1 MSALLFASSGG
12 AFIGFIIYVAI
23 IVLEIA
29 GWWMIFSKAGHPGWG
44 AIIPIY
50 NIYLLCKTAGRPGW
64 WLILFFIPIVNF
76 VIAII
81 VGIDVAKRF
90 AKGAGFGVGLALLSF
105 IFAPI
110 LGFGDATYI
119 PSAPA

>member
-1 MSALLFASSGG
+1 MTALLLASSGG
-12 AFIGFIIYVAI
+12 AFFGFIIYVAI

-29 GWWMIFSKAGHPGWG
+29 GWWMIFTKAGRPGWG

-50 NIYLLCKTAGRPGW
+50 NVYLMCKVAGRPGW
-64 WLILFFIPIVNF
+64 WLILFIIPFVNI

-81 VGIDVAKRF
+81 VGIDIAKAF
-90 AKGAGFGVGLALLSF
+90 AKGAGFGVGLAILGF

-110 LGFGDATYI
+110 LGFGDDRY
-119 PSAPA
+119 SLPAGR